1 LEGRMKRSG
10 SAMKRAFASQ
20 ASRFREAARMLG
32 CDESEEAFNAALKK
46 VAKAPPPKESKS
58 QPKKSGR

>member
-1 LEGRMKRSG
+1 
-10 SAMKRAFASQ
+10 MKRAFASQ